1 MIALLEKIKEF
12 RGQLKYG
19 YKIKLC
25 VEPVRIDGS
34 QGEGGGQILRT
45 AVSLS
50 AILQRPVEVTGIRAK
65 RPNPGLRPSHLASI
79 KVIGDLF
86 SAGVE
91 NLQVGAEWVRF
102 VPKKFAGSS
111 YKIDIG
117 TAGSIPLTLMTVIPA
132 VSLSGNSLEIEITGG
147 TDVKASPTIDYLRY
161 IVSEAYRSAGIK
173 FAIDVQKRGYYPKGG
188 GIVKA
193 AIEPCAKPSATEFL
207 NGRAVAPK
215 ITSVCSQLPKHVAER
230 QISAAL
236 LALEKSGVKC
246 TSYAASFESAASPGT
261 SILVYSVSD
270 LGGPYVGGDSIGE
283 IGKRAEQVGQEAAS
297 RYLEGMLA
305 GAAVDPFLSDM
316 LVLPFCLASGVSR
329 YKTSRV
335 TEHLRTNLAVA
346 KQMTG
351 CKYEIQA
358 SENSHVVT
366 IEG

>member
-1 MIALLEKIKEF
+1 ML
-12 RGQLKYG
+12 
-19 YKIKLC
+19 
-25 VEPVRIDGS
+25 RIDGS

-45 AVSLS
+45 AISLA
-50 AILQRPVEVTGIRAK
+50 AILQKPVEVTGIRAK
-65 RPNPGLRPSHLASI
+65 RQNPGLRPSHLASV
-79 KVIGDLF
+79 KVVGDLF
-86 SAGVE
+86 GAEVE
-91 NLQVGAEWVRF
+91 NLQVGSEWVRF
-102 VPKKFAGSS
+102 SPRKFAGSS

-161 IVSEAYRSAGIK
+161 VVSEAYRSAGIK
-173 FAIDVQKRGYYPKGG
+173 FDLEVSRRGYYPKGG

-193 AIEPCAKPSATEFL
+193 TIEPCAKPAAVELL

-230 QISAAL
+230 QISSAL
-236 LALEKSGVKC
+236 VALEKSGVKC
-246 TSYAASFESAASPGT
+246 TNYSASFETAASPGT

-270 LGGPYVGGDSIGE
+270 FGGPYVGGDSIGE
-283 IGKRAEQVGQEAAS
+283 VGKRAEQVGQEAAS

-316 LVLPFCLASGVSR
+316 LVLPLCLAKGVSR
-329 YKTSRV
+329 YRTSRI
-335 TEHLRTNLAVA
+335 TEHLRTNLGVA
-346 KQMTG
+346 RQMTG
-351 CKYEIQA
+351 CRYDMQA
-358 SENSHVVT
+358 AENGHVVT